1 MQNAK
6 QGVDFISLNTQTH
19 THTLHAY
26 DSSCAIQSYQQWN
39 WLSHLVESYQLL
51 ETLSLE
57 MTFHYFHRSILL
69 GTWHCLRTPRKN
81 TISLTVSPC
90 FIRHVTLWNKMNVFG
105 VRIYRFKLT
114 FTYLNSRNR

>member
-39 WLSHLVESYQLL
+39 WLSHLVENYQLL

-57 MTFHYFHRSILL
+57 MTLSLLSQKYF
-69 GTWHCLRTPRKN
+69 TWNMAL
-81 TISLTVSPC
+81 SPD
-90 FIRHVTLWNKMNVFG
+90 T
-105 VRIYRFKLT
+105 
-114 FTYLNSRNR
+114 